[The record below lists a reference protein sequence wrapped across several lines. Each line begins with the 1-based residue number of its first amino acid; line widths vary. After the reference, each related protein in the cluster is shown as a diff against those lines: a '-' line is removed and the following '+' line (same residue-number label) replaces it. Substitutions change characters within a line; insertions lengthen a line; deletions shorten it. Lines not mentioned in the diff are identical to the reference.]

1 MDLKNILPENGP
13 PIEEVTKY
21 LEKYKN
27 DLIVIKYGG
36 NVFIDR
42 DIFNN
47 FIFDINILN
56 KLGLSI
62 VVVHGGGPRIKK
74 ELEKSN
80 IETKF
85 IRGLR
90 VTDEK
95 VINIVEAVLID
106 FNNDIVDS
114 LKKRGSEAVTI
125 NTQNNNVIEV
135 IPEAKELGFVG
146 IPNKI
151 NIDAIKNIVEKNE
164 IPVISP
170 LGLGKDNQTYNIN
183 GDTAAGA
190 IAKSLKS
197 RRLLLMTNVEGVL
210 DKEKKLIEEISSSEI
225 LEMIKN
231 EIITEGMIPKINT
244 CLDAVNNGVTAVGII
259 DGRKKHSILFEIFSD
274 KGSGTLIRNKTISGG
289 MIPKIS
295 NCLDVASNGVKG
307 VCIIDGRLDH
317 SILFE
322 LLSDKGSGTLIRL

>member
-1 MDLKNILPENGP
+1 MKKLMDLKKILPENGP
-13 PIEEVTKY
+13 PIKEVSKY
-21 LEKYKN
+21 IEKYKN

-42 DIFNN
+42 NIFNN
-47 FIFDINILN
+47 FIGDINILN

-62 VVVHGGGPRIKK
+62 VVVHGGGPRIKR
-74 ELEKSN
+74 ELDKSN
-80 IETKF
+80 IQTKF

-95 VINIVEAVLID
+95 IIKIVETVLID
-106 FNNDIVDS
+106 FNNDIVNS
-114 LKKRGSEAVTI
+114 LEKRGSEAISI
-125 NTQNNNVIEV
+125 NTQNNNIIE
-135 IPEAKELGFVG
+135 ITPEVKELGFVG

-151 NIDAIKNIVEKNE
+151 NVDSIKKIIRKNI
-164 IPVISP
+164 IPIISP
-170 LGLGKDNQTYNIN
+170 LGLGKDKQTYNIN

-210 DKEKKLIEEISSSEI
+210 DKRKKLIEEISSSEI

-231 EIITEGMIPKINT
+231 ETITEGMIPKINT
-244 CLDAVNNGVTAVGII
+244 CLDAVNNGVTADGII

-274 KGSGTLIRNKTISGG
+274 KGSGTLIRK
-289 MIPKIS
+289 
-295 NCLDVASNGVKG
+295 
-307 VCIIDGRLDH
+307 
-317 SILFE
+317 
-322 LLSDKGSGTLIRL
+322 